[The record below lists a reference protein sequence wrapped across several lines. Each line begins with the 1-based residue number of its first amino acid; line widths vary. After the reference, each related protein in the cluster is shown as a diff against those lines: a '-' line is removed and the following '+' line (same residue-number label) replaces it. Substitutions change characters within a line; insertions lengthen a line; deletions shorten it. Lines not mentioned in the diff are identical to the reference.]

1 MKFKGKQI
9 KILYVKFKHK
19 ETNWNRQEQMG
30 TDGNRREKTGTD
42 RNRQELLHPKEIH
55 ISDRKS
61 RSKEQTG
68 TDRNR
73 QDYVSDIKNCC
84 IIKKFI
90 YQIGNLGANINSYLM

>member
-1 MKFKGKQI
+1 M
-9 KILYVKFKHK
+9 H
-19 ETNWNRQEQMG
+19 
-30 TDGNRREKTGTD
+30 
-42 RNRQELLHPKEIH
+42 HKEIH

-73 QDYVSDIKNCC
+73 QDYISDIENYC

-90 YQIGNLGANINSYLM
+90 YQIGNQEVKEDPTEKKRDGRRRKKKKTVSKTAQDRGQKFGFSYL